1 MEERL
6 EIDGTDGRL
15 SMEVLGY
22 SPITLSRNG
31 GKETETFDFPDPPHI
46 QQPLIQ
52 TIVNELT
59 GRDGAC
65 PSNGASAAR
74 TSAVIDAALNSF
86 YSGRDDEF
94 WSRPQTWRTAT
105 P

>member
-1 MEERL
+1 VEYGGDASTTGATAVEDAVAVHFRTKAGVIGSASWNFAASVMEERL
-6 EIDGTDGRL
+6 ELDGTDGRL

-31 GKETETFDFPDPPHI
+31 SKETETFDFPDPPHI

-59 GRDGAC
+59 GRD
-65 PSNGASAAR
+65 
-74 TSAVIDAALNSF
+74 
-86 YSGRDDEF
+86 
-94 WSRPQTWRTAT
+94 
-105 P
+105 